1 VAATRSWRFALPAI
15 TWPSG
20 CRRARLRRRPRRP
33 AEPPLPALGLL
44 GVVCIAAEPG
54 NDPTLSRTDAKV
66 ARTDRWLGRPL
77 PDKTLHPRVS

>member
-1 VAATRSWRFALPAI
+1 VATTRFWRFALPASPG
-15 TWPSG
+15 PSG
-20 CRRARLRRRPRRP
+20 CRRARCGGRGDLP
-33 AEPPLPALGLL
+33 EPPLPALGLL